1 VPGHYPLCGNLQPQP
16 CVPDNGILGSSTL
29 ADPVY
34 RARDFRLFLGVRV
47 VSTLAVMIQSV
58 AVGWQVYD
66 MERTPLALA
75 WVGLAEFVPMFLLTL
90 PAGAVVDHTDQRK
103 VLSLAFFIQA
113 LSAGLLLA
121 LSVAHV
127 RVAWP
132 FYGVIAV
139 FGVARGFYGPSAQ
152 SLLAFL
158 VPQERLPK
166 SIALSASVF
175 QAAVIAGPA
184 LGGFIYALGPMPTYG
199 TCLVAFCVAAAAT
212 ATFGGRRNQPRTG
225 AAGPVARVREGLSF
239 VFSRPVVLGA
249 ISLDLFAV
257 LLGGAVAL
265 LPVFARDILHVG
277 PQGLGVLRSATAI
290 GATCTAL
297 LLARFPMTR
306 HTGHRMFAAVALFG
320 VATIVFG
327 LSRNMYLSM
336 AALIVLGVA
345 DQISVFVRSS
355 LIQLATPDAMRGRV
369 SAVNMLFIGAS
380 NELGEFESGVTAAW
394 LGTVPAVVLGGIG
407 TLIVVGLWMRF
418 FPHLRT
424 VDRLNSVL
432 PKS

>member
-1 VPGHYPLCGNLQPQP
+1 L
-16 CVPDNGILGSSTL
+16 S
-29 ADPVY
+29 DPVY
-34 RARDFRLFLGVRV
+34 RDRDFRLFLGVRV

-103 VLSLAFFIQA
+103 VLSVAFFIQA
-113 LSAGLLLA
+113 LSAALLLT
-121 LSVAHV
+121 LSVAQV
-127 RVAWP
+127 RTAWA
-132 FYGVIAV
+132 FYAVIAV

-158 VPQERLPK
+158 VPPERLPK
-166 SIALSASVF
+166 SIALSASAF

-184 LGGFIYALGPMPTYG
+184 LGGFIYALGPRPTYG
-199 TCLVAFCVAAAAT
+199 TCLAAFCLAGLAT
-212 ATFGGRRNQPRTG
+212 ATLGGRRNAPRTG
-225 AAGPVARVREGLSF
+225 EAGPVARVREGLSF
-239 VFSRPVVLGA
+239 VFSRPVILGA

-277 PQGLGVLRSATAI
+277 PQGLGALRSATAI

-297 LLARFPMTR
+297 VLARYPIQR
-306 HTGHRMFAAVALFG
+306 HTGKRMFAAVALFG

-380 NELGEFESGVTAAW
+380 NELGEFESGITAAW
-394 LGTVPAVVLGGIG
+394 FGTVPAVVLGGIG

-418 FPHLRT
+418 FPALRT
-424 VDRLNSVL
+424 VDRLDSVL
-432 PKS
+432 PQS